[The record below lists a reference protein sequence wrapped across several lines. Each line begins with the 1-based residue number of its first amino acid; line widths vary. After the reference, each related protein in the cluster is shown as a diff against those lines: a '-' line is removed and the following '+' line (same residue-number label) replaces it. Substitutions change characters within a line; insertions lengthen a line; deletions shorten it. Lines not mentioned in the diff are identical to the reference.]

1 MSAPITDPAATPSPE
16 GTEPPADQAPQTTE
30 APGTPPAAEPEPS
43 RSLDDASPEVLRAEV
58 VKLRK
63 ESAGWRTKYQDA
75 KPLAE
80 AQRAAQE
87 ADKTDLQRQTE
98 RAEALERELAD
109 LRAQNELAAVAAEYG
124 IEPDDYDFLG
134 SGTREELEARAKR
147 LAARSASA
155 RPPTD
160 RPVESLKPGASPES
174 PAPADDS
181 YPAAWRPNHL
191 PNQ

>member
-16 GTEPPADQAPQTTE
+16 GTEPPADQAPQ
-30 APGTPPAAEPEPS
+30 APETPSPAAPTEPEPS

-58 VKLRK
+58 AKLRK

-124 IEPDDYDFLG
+124 IEPADYDFLG

>member
-16 GTEPPADQAPQTTE
+16 GAEPPADQAPHTTATSGAS
-30 APGTPPAAEPEPS
+30 APAEPEPS

-58 VKLRK
+58 AKLRK

-80 AQRAAQE
+80 AQRQAQE

-124 IEPDDYDFLG
+124 IAPDDYDFLG